1 MEEDVL
7 DAISDRIS
15 LKIFKIIA
23 KENTSDSNVLKKNLE
38 MSCSKKQYYSRMSR
52 MTKLGLIKRG
62 NGKYFLTS
70 LGKVVYNAESNI
82 SIALQHYWKLKALD
96 TIQEGNLNRT
106 LPNEEYSKILD
117 KLIDIPEIREILKY
131 PSSRY

>member
-1 MEEDVL
+1 LEEDVL